1 MRTQIAVALLLLTSA
16 VVEGE
21 EAHLLADLNQDFASA
36 TGSTPWFYAAL
47 PDAVVFTARSLPG
60 EWGHH
65 QLWRSDGTPQG
76 TFPIAEICDSDS
88 GIDRT
93 ELLGVVGG
101 VALFRFHS
109 CLPEQPS
116 GLWSSDG
123 TAAGTY
129 SLVVA
134 GRGNPLSYPGGVNAT
149 RATVLGDQLFFTSL
163 EPDSDRHELWRTDG
177 TRAGTQRVAVF
188 NQTIETSNVA
198 AFVAVGDR
206 LVLVLDGTTRYEVWR
221 SDGMTAGTVLAEDR
235 LSLRGQTFA
244 ASGTHLF
251 SSAGQRPLHLLA
263 LDGKVG
269 GIELVW
275 YAPEVSSISSP
286 IRSATGIAFIASY
299 DYEPRTQIWHS
310 NGLPGGTVA
319 WTGEFPSSQR
329 IHSSAEGAPTLA
341 FLGSHLFFLADC
353 SENEVGLYMTNGS
366 ADSVRLVETLPQRP
380 GQPDPWVFALGDKLF
395 FPRAD
400 DDGLELWVSNGN
412 SGDGRKVIDACAGE
426 CDARPGTPVAFG
438 TRLFWTA
445 RETGGGKSLWVT
457 DVTTMESTRL
467 AHGLQRFGCSRFSE
481 DNLELYPAA
490 GRWHFSAKDFLH
502 GCEPWAAREAPDSG
516 ELIGDLLVDKPG
528 LEDLAS
534 VNHDGLSTYLVAPR
548 AFPSRGDLVVATHVA
563 SQPEVL
569 FEGVQRRC
577 GLTYRNSIVGVLPIK
592 RAVLFVEDECESFA
606 VFARERGA
614 GIVSQLFGPAR
625 PDRPEVAR
633 VIPAPSGAGLY
644 LQTGGSLSD
653 LWLTDGTEGGTTS
666 IAELPPF
673 TRFMGRIDERLL
685 VWSVWAAGGADL
697 VFLDTVSRQASR
709 IVGPRR
715 GGSLLLPIPS
725 SARGLLYFQ
734 ADSSSGWEYDLWRTD
749 GTQEGTRAIFQTPS
763 GDQLLG
769 ASGFGSD
776 IVFSVRRR
784 DGRIELLRFGEEFL
798 TAELLWSTSEAPS
811 SGFFGVYPQAFDKGL
826 LFHGWDPEHGPEL
839 WLFDPQTRR
848 TTRLTETPGVYGPVI
863 IGAGRLLGYF
873 ARTNEQQQLELW
885 RTDGTTA
892 GTIRLGD
899 WQYGVAGDR
908 SLAIVDERLYYTFD
922 DGIHGEEIWTSDGSP
937 GGTRLLADVVPGATG
952 SQPSSF
958 TAANH
963 ALYFLA
969 DDGIHGRE
977 IWTIP
982 AGHAPPRRR

>member
-1 MRTQIAVALLLLTSA
+1 MRTQIAVALLLLTA
-16 VVEGE
+16 TVVEGE

-36 TGSTPWFYAAL
+36 TGSTPWFYSAL

-76 TFPIAEICDSDS
+76 TFPIAEICDSDG

-341 FLGSHLFFLADC
+341 FLGSHLFFLADR

-366 ADSVRLVETLPQRP
+366 ADSVLLVETLPQRP

-502 GCEPWAAREAPDSG
+502 GCEPWAAREALDSG
-516 ELIGDLLVDKPG
+516 ALARDLLVDKPG
-528 LEDLAS
+528 LGGIMPAVS
-534 VNHDGLSTYLVAPR
+534 QGSATYLVARRGP
-548 AFPSRGDLVVATHVA
+548 PSWGDLVVATDGL
-563 SQPEVL
+563 SPTEVV
-569 FEGVQRRC
+569 FEGAQHRC
-577 GLTYRNSIVGVLPIK
+577 SLTYSNSLPDVVPTQ
-592 RAVLFVEDECESFA
+592 RAVLFVEDECWSFA
-606 VFARERGA
+606 VHARERGA
-614 GIVSQLFGPAR
+614 STDFQLFGPAR
-625 PDRPEVAR
+625 PDRPEVKR
-633 VIPAPSGAGLY
+633 VIPAPSRAGAY
-644 LQTGGSLSD
+644 LQSGVDQRG
-653 LWLTDGTEGGTTS
+653 LWFTDGTEAGTTFV
-666 IAELPPF
+666 AELPPVDW
-673 TRFMGRIDERLL
+673 FMGWIDERVL
-685 VWSVWAAGGADL
+685 VWSAWAAGGADL
-697 VFLDTVSRQASR
+697 VLFDTVSRQVTR
-709 IVGPRR
+709 IAGPRQ
-715 GGSLLLPIPS
+715 GSSSLYPS
-725 SARGLLYFQ
+725 YPVAHGPLYFGT
-734 ADSSSGWEYDLWRTD
+734 SSSRPGEYGLWRTD
-749 GTQEGTRAIFQTPS
+749 GTQEGTRAVYQTPS
-763 GDQLLG
+763 GEQLLE
-769 ASGFGSD
+769 ASTFGSGL
-776 IVFSVRRR
+776 VFSVRRS
-784 DGRIELLRFGEEFL
+784 DGRIELRWSRGESLAVEV
-798 TAELLWSTSEAPS
+798 LWSMSEAPPS
-811 SGFFGVYPQAFDKGL
+811 MLSGLYPRVFDNGL
-826 LFHGWDPEHGPEL
+826 LFHGWDPVHGSEL
-839 WLFDPQTRR
+839 WLFDPR
-848 TTRLTETPGVYGPVI
+848 TSQATRLTDAPGDYGPSLV
-863 IGAGRLLGYF
+863 GVGRWLAYF
-873 ARTNEQQQLELW
+873 ELTSEQQQRELW

-899 WQYGVAGDR
+899 WQYGWAWDG

>member
-1 MRTQIAVALLLLTSA
+1 MRTQIAVALLLLTA
-16 VVEGE
+16 TVVEGE

-341 FLGSHLFFLADC
+341 FLGSHLFFLADR

-366 ADSVRLVETLPQRP
+366 ADSVRLVETLPWRL

-400 DDGLELWVSNGN
+400 GDGLELWVSNGN
-412 SGDGRKVIDACAGE
+412 PRDGKKVIDACAGT
-426 CDARPGTPVAFG
+426 CDGRPSTPIAFG

-457 DVTTMESTRL
+457 DITTMESTRL
-467 AHGLQRFGCSRFSE
+467 AHGLQRFGCSWFSE

-502 GCEPWAAREAPDSG
+502 GCEPWAAREEPDSG
-516 ELIGDLLVDKPG
+516 ALVGDLLVDKPE
-528 LEDLAS
+528 LS
-534 VNHDGLSTYLVAPR
+534 VLGPVVTDGSSDYLVARR
-548 AFPSRGDLVVATHVA
+548 ASPSRGDVVLAIDGEGD
-563 SQPEVL
+563 PEVQ
-569 FEGVQRRC
+569 FEGADGRC
-577 GLTYRNSIVGVLPIK
+577 GINSVNAMASVVPTHLG
-592 RAVLFVEDECESFA
+592 AVFVEDNCSSLSIYGRVRESG
-606 VFARERGA
+606 E
-614 GIVSQLFGPAR
+614 VSPLFGAAR
-625 PDRPEVAR
+625 PDRPVVREALA
-633 VIPAPSGAGLY
+633 APEQAGVFLRAENPPE
-644 LQTGGSLSD
+644 
-653 LWLTDGTEGGTTS
+653 LWFTDGTDSGTWRAGS
-666 IAELPPF
+666 SLGMGMFLGWIRGRLP
-673 TRFMGRIDERLL
+673 T
-685 VWSVWAAGGADL
+685 WSSSSHLGEDL
-697 VFLDTVSRQASR
+697 VLFDPASRQFLR
-709 IVGPRR
+709 ITGPRIASWGLSPPETDSR
-715 GGSLLLPIPS
+715 G
-725 SARGLLYFQ
+725 RLYLR
-734 ADSSSGWEYDLWRTD
+734 ATSRVDGETELWRTD
-749 GTQEGTRAIFQTPS
+749 GTQEGTHAFYRT
-763 GDQLLG
+763 GGGETLLATAVLG
-769 ASGFGSD
+769 PGF
-776 IVFSVRRR
+776 VFSVRRG
-784 DGRIELLRFGEEFL
+784 DGRVELRWMHDQAALWEVV
-798 TAELLWSTSEAPS
+798 WSTSEADPW
-811 SGFFGVYPQAFDKGL
+811 GTAGRGLQALESGL
-826 LFHGWDPEHGPEL
+826 LFSGWDPDHESEL
-839 WLFDPQTRR
+839 WFFSLETRE
-848 TTRLTETPGVYGPVI
+848 TTRLTATRRGFSRHYVQ
-863 IGAGRLLGYF
+863 AGRWISYF
-873 ARTNEQQQLELW
+873 YETQDYLPFELW
-885 RTDGTTA
+885 RTDGTA
-892 GTIRLGD
+892 EGTVRLGD
-899 WQYGVAGDR
+899 WQYASAWDR

-922 DGIHGEEIWTSDGSP
+922 DGIHGKEIWTSDGSP
-937 GGTRLLADVVPGATG
+937 SGTRLLADVVPGATG

-963 ALYFLA
+963 TLYFLA